1 MIERKDYGFYNG
13 YKVFL
18 FTLTNKNGMKAEL
31 TNFSGAV
38 VSLFVPD
45 RNGIIEDVVL
55 GYDSL
60 DGYIKG
66 DSSHGAL
73 VGRYANRIAD
83 AKFTLNGVEHKL
95 FANENT
101 NTLHG
106 GIVGF
111 NKRVWTVDATTDNSV
126 TFGYVSPDGEE
137 NFPGTV
143 KVTCTYTLTD
153 ENELKLEYTGIS
165 DADTVL
171 NLTNHS
177 YFNLGGIHSGSV
189 LGHELQLFA
198 DCYTPVNSALIPT
211 GELADVT
218 GTPFDFR
225 TPKLIGKDV
234 EAGLLRG
241 YDHNY
246 MLGEPHEMRKAAI
259 AYCDKTG
266 IEMTVYTDKPAIQ
279 LYTSIGLDGTDIGK
293 DGKPMEFQTGLCLE
307 SQYAPDSPNQPN
319 FPDCTLR
326 KGEEYRYTTIYAF
339 SVRG

>member
-1 MIERKDYGFYNG
+1 MIDRKEFGFYNG
-13 YKVFL
+13 YKVWL
-18 FTLTNKNGMKAEL
+18 FTLKNKNGMIAQL
-31 TNFSGAV
+31 INFSGAV
-38 VSLFVPD
+38 VSLFVPCKD
-45 RNGIIEDVVL
+45 GIVRDVVL
-55 GYDSL
+55 GYDNL
-60 DGYIKG
+60 DGYIAG

-73 VGRYANRIAD
+73 VGRYANRIAN
-83 AKFTLNGVEHKL
+83 AKFTLNGTEHKL

-106 GIVGF
+106 GMIGF

-153 ENELKLEYTGIS
+153 ENELKLEYTGVS

-177 YFNLGGIHSGSV
+177 YFNLSGDLTSEV
-189 LGHELQLFA
+189 LDHELQIFA
-198 DCYTPVNSALIPT
+198 DCYTPVNDALIPT
-211 GELADVT
+211 GELKDVT

-234 EAGLLRG
+234 KAGLLRG

-246 MLGEPHEMRKAAI
+246 MLGEAHVMRKAAV
-259 AYCDKTG
+259 AYCEKTG
-266 IEMTVYTDKPAIQ
+266 IEMTVHTDKPAIQ

-293 DGKPMEFQTGLCLE
+293 GGEPMKFQTGLCLE

-326 KGEEYRYTTIYAF
+326 KGEEYRFTTVYAF
-339 SVRG
+339 GIR

>member
-1 MIERKDYGFYNG
+1 VGILTYGATLRTLNVPGKDGRLTDVICGYDDLKSYIEGDG
-13 YKVFL
+13 YQ
-18 FTLTNKNGMKAEL
+18 
-31 TNFSGAV
+31 GAV
-38 VSLFVPD
+38 
-45 RNGIIEDVVL
+45 
-55 GYDSL
+55 
-60 DGYIKG
+60 
-66 DSSHGAL
+66 
-73 VGRYANRIAD
+73 VGRYANRIAN
-83 AKFTLNGVEHKL
+83 AKFTLNGTEHKL

-106 GIVGF
+106 GMIGF

-153 ENELKLEYTGIS
+153 ENELKLEYTGVS

-177 YFNLGGIHSGSV
+177 YFNLSGDLTSEV
-189 LGHELQLFA
+189 LDHELQIFA
-198 DCYTPVNSALIPT
+198 DCYTPVNDALIPT
-211 GELADVT
+211 GELKDVT

-234 EAGLLRG
+234 KAGLLRG

-246 MLGEPHEMRKAAI
+246 MLGEAHVMRKAAV
-259 AYCDKTG
+259 AYCEKTG
-266 IEMTVYTDKPAIQ
+266 IEMTVHTDKPAIQ

-293 DGKPMEFQTGLCLE
+293 GGEPMKFQTGLCLE

-326 KGEEYRYTTIYAF
+326 KGEEYRFTTVYAF
-339 SVRG
+339 GIR

>member
-1 MIERKDYGFYNG
+1 MIERKEFGFYNG
-13 YKVFL
+13 YKTWL
-18 FTLTNKNGMKAEL
+18 FTITNKNGASVTL
-31 TNFSGAV
+31 TNFAGAV
-38 VSLFVPD
+38 VNLFMPD
-45 RNGIIEDVVL
+45 RDGKLNDIVL
-55 GYDSL
+55 GYDNL

-83 AKFTLNGVEHKL
+83 AKFTLNGVEHNL

-106 GIVGF
+106 GMVGF
-111 NKRVWTVDATTDNSV
+111 NKRVWTIENTTDNSI

-137 NFPGTV
+137 NFPGTL

-153 ENELKLEYTGIS
+153 ENELKLEYTGVS
-165 DADTVL
+165 DADTVI
-171 NLTNHS
+171 NLTNHT
-177 YFNLGGIHSGSV
+177 YFNLSGDLTSDV

-198 DCYTPVNSALIPT
+198 DYYTPVNAALIPT

-218 GTPFDFR
+218 NTPYDFR
-225 TPKLIGKDV
+225 TAKLIGKDV
-234 EAGLLRG
+234 EAGVIRG
-241 YDHNY
+241 YDNNF
-246 MLGEPHEMRKAAI
+246 MLGEPHVMRKAAV

-266 IEMTVYTDKPAIQ
+266 IEMTVHTDKPAIQ
-279 LYTSIGLDGTDIGK
+279 LYTAIGLNGTDIGK
-293 DGKPMEFQTGLCLE
+293 NGKPMNFQTGLCLE

-339 SVRG
+339 SVR

>member
-1 MIERKDYGFYNG
+1 MIERKDFGFFNG

-31 TNFSGAV
+31 TNYSGAV

-45 RNGIIEDVVL
+45 RNGIMEDVVL
-55 GYDSL
+55 GYDDL
-60 DGYIKG
+60 DGYIAG
-66 DSSHGAL
+66 TSSQGAL

-95 FANENT
+95 FANENS

-106 GIVGF
+106 GRIGY
-111 NKRVWTVDATTDNSV
+111 NKRVWTVDATTENSV
-126 TFGYVSPDGEE
+126 TFGYLSPDGEE

-153 ENELKLEYTGIS
+153 ENELKLEYTGVS

-177 YFNLGGIHSGSV
+177 YFNLGGVLSGSI
-189 LGHELQLFA
+189 LNHELQLFA
-198 DCYTPVNSALIPT
+198 DYYTPVNSALIPT
-211 GELADVT
+211 GELKDVT

-234 EAGLLRG
+234 EAGLLVG

-279 LYTSIGLDGTDIGK
+279 LYTAIGLGGEIGK
-293 DGKPMEFQTGLCLE
+293 GGQEMKFQTAFCLE

-319 FPDCTLR
+319 FPDCVLR
-326 KGEEYRYTTIYAF
+326 KGEEYRFTTVYAF
-339 SVRG
+339 ATR

>member
-45 RNGIIEDVVL
+45 RNGINEDVVL
-55 GYDSL
+55 GYDDL

-66 DSSHGAL
+66 NSSHGAL

-111 NKRVWTVDATTDNSV
+111 NRRVWTVDATTDNSV

-153 ENELKLEYTGIS
+153 ENELKLEYTGVS

-189 LGHELQLFA
+189 LGQELQLFA
-198 DCYTPVNSALIPT
+198 DYYTPVNSALIPT
-211 GELADVT
+211 GELKDVT

-246 MLGEPHEMRKAAI
+246 MLGEPHVMRKAAV
-259 AYCDKTG
+259 AYHAATG
-266 IEMTVYTDKPAIQ
+266 REMTVYTDKPAIQ
-279 LYTSIGLDGTDIGK
+279 LYTAIGLNGTDIGK
-293 DGKPMEFQTGLCLE
+293 GGRAMKFQTAFCLE

-319 FPDCTLR
+319 FPDCTL
-326 KGEEYRYTTIYAF
+326 KAGEKYEYTPLYAF
-339 SVRG
+339 SVR

>member
-1 MIERKDYGFYNG
+1 MIERKDFGFFNG

-31 TNFSGAV
+31 TNYSGAV

-45 RNGIIEDVVL
+45 RNGIMEDVVL
-55 GYDSL
+55 GYDDL
-60 DGYIKG
+60 DGYIG
-66 DSSHGAL
+66 GTSSQGAL

-95 FANENT
+95 FANENS

-106 GIVGF
+106 GRIGY
-111 NKRVWTVDATTDNSV
+111 NKRVWTVDATTENSV
-126 TFGYVSPDGEE
+126 TFGYLSPDGEE

-153 ENELKLEYTGIS
+153 DNELKLEYTGVS
-165 DADTVL
+165 DEDTIL

-177 YFNLGGIHSGSV
+177 YFNLGGVLSGSI
-189 LGHELQLFA
+189 LNHELQLFA
-198 DCYTPVNSALIPT
+198 DYYTPVNSALIPT
-211 GELADVT
+211 GELKDVT

-234 EAGLLRG
+234 EAGLLVG

-246 MLGEPHEMRKAAI
+246 MLGEPHEMKKAAV

-279 LYTSIGLDGTDIGK
+279 LYTAIGLGGEIGK
-293 DGKPMEFQTGLCLE
+293 GGQEMKFQTAFCLE

-319 FPDCTLR
+319 FPDCVLR
-326 KGEEYRYTTIYAF
+326 KGEEYRFTTIYAF
-339 SVRG
+339 GTR

>member
-1 MIERKDYGFYNG
+1 MLERKEFGFYNG

-31 TNFSGAV
+31 TNYSGAV

-45 RNGIIEDVVL
+45 RNGIMEDVVL
-55 GYDSL
+55 GYDDL
-60 DGYIKG
+60 DGYIQG
-66 DSSHGAL
+66 TSSQGAL

-95 FANENT
+95 FANENS

-106 GIVGF
+106 GRIGY
-111 NKRVWTVDATTDNSV
+111 NKRVWTVDATTENSV
-126 TFGYVSPDGEE
+126 TFGYLSPDGEE

-153 ENELKLEYTGIS
+153 ENELKLEYTGVS
-165 DADTVL
+165 DEDTVL

-177 YFNLGGIHSGSV
+177 YFNLGGVLSGSI
-189 LGHELQLFA
+189 LDHELQLFA
-198 DCYTPVNSALIPT
+198 DYYTPVNSALIPT

-225 TPKLIGKDV
+225 TAKRIGTDV
-234 EAGLLRG
+234 DAGLLRG

-246 MLGEPHEMRKAAI
+246 MLGEPHVMRKAAV
-259 AYCDKTG
+259 AYCPKTG
-266 IEMTVYTDKPAIQ
+266 IEMTVHTDKPAIQ
-279 LYTSIGLDGTDIGK
+279 LYTAIGLGGEIGK
-293 DGKPMEFQTGLCLE
+293 GGQEMKFQTAFCLE

-319 FPDCTLR
+319 FPDCVLR
-326 KGEEYRYTTIYAF
+326 KGEEYRFTTIYGF
-339 SVRG
+339 GTRE

>member
-1 MIERKDYGFYNG
+1 MIERKDFGFFNG

-31 TNFSGAV
+31 TNYSGAV

-45 RNGIIEDVVL
+45 RNGIMEDVVL
-55 GYDSL
+55 GYDDL
-60 DGYIKG
+60 DGYIG
-66 DSSHGAL
+66 GTSSQGAL

-95 FANENT
+95 FANENS

-106 GIVGF
+106 GRIGY
-111 NKRVWTVDATTDNSV
+111 NKRVWTVDATTENSV
-126 TFGYVSPDGEE
+126 TFGYLSPDGEE

-153 ENELKLEYTGIS
+153 ENELKLEYTGVS
-165 DADTVL
+165 DEDTIL

-177 YFNLGGIHSGSV
+177 YFNLGGVLSGSI
-189 LGHELQLFA
+189 LNHELQLFA
-198 DCYTPVNSALIPT
+198 DYYTPVNSALIPT
-211 GELADVT
+211 GELKDVT

-234 EAGLLRG
+234 EAGLLVG

-246 MLGEPHEMRKAAI
+246 MLGEPHEMKKAAI

-279 LYTSIGLDGTDIGK
+279 LYTAIGLGGEIGK
-293 DGKPMEFQTGLCLE
+293 GGQEMKFQTAFCLE

-319 FPDCTLR
+319 FPDCILR
-326 KGEEYRYTTIYAF
+326 KGEEYRFTTIYAF
-339 SVRG
+339 GTR

>member
-1 MIERKDYGFYNG
+1 MIERKEFGFYNG
-13 YKVFL
+13 YKVWL
-18 FTLTNKNGMKAEL
+18 FTITNKSGASVTLTNFA
-31 TNFSGAV
+31 GAV
-38 VSLFVPD
+38 VNLFMPD
-45 RNGIIEDVVL
+45 RNGKMNDIVL
-55 GYDSL
+55 GYDNL

-106 GIVGF
+106 GMIGF
-111 NKRVWTVDATTDNSV
+111 NKRVWTIDAETDNSI

-137 NFPGTV
+137 NFPGTL

-153 ENELKLEYTGIS
+153 ENELKLEYTGVS
-165 DADTVL
+165 DADTVI

-177 YFNLGGIHSGSV
+177 YFNLSGDLTSDV
-189 LGHELQLFA
+189 LNHELQLFA
-198 DCYTPVNSALIPT
+198 DYYTPVNAALIPT
-211 GELADVT
+211 GELKDVA
-218 GTPFDFR
+218 GTPYDFR

-234 EAGLLRG
+234 EAGLIRG
-241 YDHNY
+241 YDNNF
-246 MLGEPHEMRKAAI
+246 MLGEPHVMRKAAV

-266 IEMTVYTDKPAIQ
+266 IEMTVHTDKPAIQ
-279 LYTSIGLDGTDIGK
+279 LYTAIGLNGTDIGK
-293 DGKPMEFQTGLCLE
+293 NGKPMNFQTGLCLE

-326 KGEEYRYTTIYAF
+326 KGEEYRFTTIYAF
-339 SVRG
+339 GVR

>member
-1 MIERKDYGFYNG
+1 MITKDFYGFFNG

-18 FTLTNKNGMKAEL
+18 FTLTNKNGMKVQLINYSA
-31 TNFSGAV
+31 AV

-45 RNGIIEDVVL
+45 RNGIMEDVVL
-55 GYDSL
+55 GYDDL
-60 DGYIKG
+60 DGYVAG
-66 DSSHGAL
+66 TSSQGAV
-73 VGRYANRIAD
+73 VGRYANRIAN
-83 AKFTLNGVEHKL
+83 AEFSINGQSYKL
-95 FANENT
+95 FANENA

-106 GIVGF
+106 GRIGY
-111 NKRVWTVDATTDNSV
+111 NKRVWTIDATTDNSV
-126 TFGYVSPDGEE
+126 TFGYLSPDGEE

-153 ENELKLEYTGIS
+153 ENELKLEYTGVS
-165 DADTVL
+165 DQDTVL

-189 LGHELQLFA
+189 LGHELQLSA
-198 DCYTPVNSALIPT
+198 NYYTPVNSALIPT
-211 GELADVT
+211 GELKDVT

-246 MLGEPHEMRKAAI
+246 MLGEPHEMRKAAV

-279 LYTSIGLDGTDIGK
+279 LYTAIGLGGEIGK
-293 DGKPMEFQTGLCLE
+293 DGEEMKFQTAFCLE

-319 FPDCTLR
+319 FPNCILK
-326 KGEEYRYTTIYAF
+326 KGEEYRFTTIYAF
-339 SVRG
+339 GTRA

>member
-1 MIERKDYGFYNG
+1 MIERKEFGFFNG
-13 YKVFL
+13 YKVWL
-18 FTLTNKNGMKAEL
+18 FTITNKNGASVTL
-31 TNFSGAV
+31 TNFAGAV
-38 VSLFVPD
+38 VNLFMPD
-45 RNGIIEDVVL
+45 RNGKLNDIVL
-55 GYDSL
+55 GYDNL
-60 DGYIKG
+60 DGYIAG

-73 VGRYANRIAD
+73 VGRYANRIAN
-83 AKFTLNGVEHKL
+83 ASFTLNGVEHKL

-106 GIVGF
+106 GMIGF
-111 NKRVWTVDATTDNSV
+111 NKRVWTIDATTDNSI
-126 TFGYVSPDGEE
+126 TFGYISPDGEE

-171 NLTNHS
+171 NLTNHT
-177 YFNLGGIHSGSV
+177 YFNLSGDLTAEV

-198 DCYTPVNSALIPT
+198 DFYTPVNDALIPT
-211 GELADVT
+211 GELKGVT

-246 MLGEPHEMRKAAI
+246 MLGEAHVMRKAAV

-266 IEMTVYTDKPAIQ
+266 IEMTVHTDKPAIQ
-279 LYTSIGLDGTDIGK
+279 LYTAIGLNGTDIGK
-293 DGKPMEFQTGLCLE
+293 GGKAMKFQTGLCLE
-307 SQYAPDSPNQPN
+307 SQYAPDSPNQIN

-326 KGEEYRYTTIYAF
+326 KGEEYRFTTIYAF
-339 SVRG
+339 GVR

>member
-1 MIERKDYGFYNG
+1 MIERKEFGFFNG
-13 YKVFL
+13 YKVWL
-18 FTLTNKNGMKAEL
+18 YTITNSKGASVTLTNFA
-31 TNFSGAV
+31 GAV
-38 VSLFVPD
+38 VNLFVPD
-45 RNGIIEDVVL
+45 RNGKMLDVVM
-55 GYDSL
+55 GYDNL

-66 DSSHGAL
+66 DSSHGSL
-73 VGRYANRIAD
+73 VGRYANRIAN
-83 AKFTLNGVEHKL
+83 ASFTLNGVQHKL

-106 GIVGF
+106 GMIGF
-111 NKRVWTVDATTDNSV
+111 NKRVWTIDATTDNSI
-126 TFGYVSPDGEE
+126 TFGYISPDGEE

-153 ENELKLEYTGIS
+153 ENELKLEYTGVS
-165 DADTVL
+165 DEDTVL

-177 YFNLGGIHSGSV
+177 YFNLGGLDNDTV
-189 LGHELQLFA
+189 LDHELQLFA
-198 DCYTPVNSALIPT
+198 DCYTPVNDALIPT
-211 GELADVT
+211 GEQKDVT

-246 MLGEPHEMRKAAI
+246 MLGAPHEMRKAAV

-266 IEMTVYTDKPAIQ
+266 IEMSVFTDKPAIQ
-279 LYTSIGLDGTDIGK
+279 LYTAIGLNGTDIGK
-293 DGKPMEFQTGLCLE
+293 GGRAMKFQTGLCLE
-307 SQYAPDSPNQPN
+307 SQYAPDSPNQPD

-326 KGEEYRYTTIYAF
+326 KGDEYRFTTIYAF
-339 SVRG
+339 GTR

>member
-1 MIERKDYGFYNG
+1 MIERKDFGFFNG

-31 TNFSGAV
+31 TNYSGAV

-45 RNGIIEDVVL
+45 RNGIMEDVVL
-55 GYDSL
+55 GYDDL
-60 DGYIKG
+60 DGYIAG
-66 DSSHGAL
+66 TSSQGAL

-95 FANENT
+95 FANENS

-106 GIVGF
+106 GRIGY
-111 NKRVWTVDATTDNSV
+111 NKRVWTVDATTENSV
-126 TFGYVSPDGEE
+126 TFGYLSPDGEE

-153 ENELKLEYTGIS
+153 ENELKLEYTGVS

-177 YFNLGGIHSGSV
+177 YFNLGGVLSGSI
-189 LGHELQLFA
+189 LNHELQLFA
-198 DCYTPVNSALIPT
+198 DYYTPVNSALIPT
-211 GELADVT
+211 GELKDVT

-234 EAGLLRG
+234 EAGLLVG

-279 LYTSIGLDGTDIGK
+279 LYTAIGLGGEIGK
-293 DGKPMEFQTGLCLE
+293 GGQEMKFQTAFCLE

-319 FPDCTLR
+319 FPDCVLR
-326 KGEEYRYTTIYAF
+326 KGEEYRFTTVYVFAT
-339 SVRG
+339 R